1 MDFDIEKIKELF
13 IEEAEELFEKIDS
26 ILLAAEK
33 AGALADE
40 KINSLFRYY
49 HTIKGNTGTI
59 ELFGSSAFTHK
70 LESFLDRLKKEKPL
84 DWSQTL
90 SLLIEA
96 SDTVKKTIEAE
107 LSGQTDLSIIEPIY
121 KKILFEI
128 ENWSPEFSRQKQPQT
143 QNEAQSEAK
152 KESESEQKES
162 KRERTSIKVDLPK
175 IDALMNSIGEIVIT
189 VSMLNRVLEGIEDER
204 KKQEIKERMEV
215 LSRQLKE
222 MQDSAMSIRM
232 VQIKQLY
239 AKFPKQVRD
248 ISKQLGK
255 KVELIQ
261 IGEDVEIDKGITD
274 GLEGAF
280 THIIRNSL
288 DHGIES
294 PDERIAAGKK
304 ESAVIT
310 MEAKGENGQIVI
322 KITDD
327 GKGIDPEKISKKAIE
342 KGIITEAAAATM
354 TDNEKIELVFAPGF
368 STAESLTDI
377 SGRGVGM
384 DVVRVNI
391 TRLGGTIKISSVV
404 GKSTTIIMMLP
415 LTLAVLEGLEVKIG
429 KKEFILPVAT
439 ISETLQATPSIIR
452 KIGDKNRELVSI
464 RDELIPVVRVHQILN
479 IEPNKYALE
488 EGILLVSNYEDKK
501 AAIFVDEYGDQNQVA
516 VKSLEKNFIKMGAFS
531 SATVKSDGSIGLILD
546 VGGLVELQK
555 QMEKKGIL

>member
-33 AGALADE
+33 AGTLADD

-59 ELFGSSAFTHK
+59 ELFGSSVFTHK
-70 LESFLDRLKKEKPL
+70 LESFLDRLKKEKPS

-90 SLLIEA
+90 TLLIEA

-107 LSGQTDLSIIEPIY
+107 LAGQTDQSLIEPIY
-121 KKILFEI
+121 RKILFEI
-128 ENWSPEFSRQKQPQT
+128 ENWSPEFSKQKQPENNAPAEN
-143 QNEAQSEAK
+143 QN
-152 KESESEQKES
+152 QKES
-162 KRERTSIKVDLPK
+162 KRERTSIKVELPK

-189 VSMLNRVLEGIEDER
+189 VSMLNRVLESIEDER
-204 KKQEIKERMEV
+204 KKQEIRERMEV

-239 AKFPKQVRD
+239 AKFPKQIRD
-248 ISKQLGK
+248 VSKQLGK
-255 KVELIQ
+255 KVELVQ

-294 PDERIAAGKK
+294 PAERVAAGKN
-304 ESAVIT
+304 ETAVIT

-327 GKGIDPEKISKKAIE
+327 GKGIDPIKIAKKAVE
-342 KGIITEAAAATM
+342 KGIITEAVAATM
-354 TDNEKIELVFAPGF
+354 TDNEKIELIFAPGF
-368 STAESLTDI
+368 STAGSLTDI

-391 TRLGGTIKISSVV
+391 TKLGGTIKISSIV

-429 KKEFILPVAT
+429 KKEFILPVAA

-452 KIGDKNRELVSI
+452 KIGDKERELVSI
-464 RDELIPVVRVHQILN
+464 RDELIPVIRVHRLLN
-479 IEPNKYALE
+479 IEPKKYALE
-488 EGILLVSNYEDKK
+488 DGILLVSNYEDKK

>member
-33 AGALADE
+33 AGTLADD

-59 ELFGSSAFTHK
+59 ELFGSSVFTHK
-70 LESFLDRLKKEKPL
+70 LESFLDRLKKEKPS

-90 SLLIEA
+90 TLLIEA

-107 LSGQTDLSIIEPIY
+107 LAGQTDQSLIEPIY
-121 KKILFEI
+121 RKILFEI
-128 ENWSPEFSRQKQPQT
+128 ENWSPEFSKQKQPENNAPAEN
-143 QNEAQSEAK
+143 QN
-152 KESESEQKES
+152 QKES
-162 KRERTSIKVDLPK
+162 KRERTSIKVELPK

-189 VSMLNRVLEGIEDER
+189 VSMLNRVLESIEDER
-204 KKQEIKERMEV
+204 KKQEIRERMEV

-239 AKFPKQVRD
+239 AKFPKQIRD
-248 ISKQLGK
+248 VSKQLGK
-255 KVELIQ
+255 KVELVQ

-294 PDERIAAGKK
+294 PAERVAAGKN
-304 ESAVIT
+304 ETAVIT

-327 GKGIDPEKISKKAIE
+327 GKGIDPIKIAKKAVE
-342 KGIITEAAAATM
+342 KGIITEAVAATM
-354 TDNEKIELVFAPGF
+354 TDNEKIELIFAPGF

-391 TRLGGTIKISSVV
+391 TKLGGTIKISSIV

-429 KKEFILPVAT
+429 KKEFILPVAA

-452 KIGDKNRELVSI
+452 KIGDKGRELVSI
-464 RDELIPVVRVHQILN
+464 RDELIPVIRVHRLLN
-479 IEPNKYALE
+479 IEPKKYALE
-488 EGILLVSNYEDKK
+488 DGILLVSNYEDKK

>member
-33 AGALADE
+33 AGTLADD

-59 ELFGSSAFTHK
+59 ELFGSSVFTHK
-70 LESFLDRLKKEKPL
+70 LESFLDRLKKEKPS

-107 LSGQTDLSIIEPIY
+107 LAGQTDQSLIEPIY
-121 KKILFEI
+121 RKILFEI
-128 ENWSPEFSRQKQPQT
+128 ENWSPEFSKQKQPENNAPAEN
-143 QNEAQSEAK
+143 QN
-152 KESESEQKES
+152 QKES
-162 KRERTSIKVDLPK
+162 KRERTSIKVELPK

-189 VSMLNRVLEGIEDER
+189 VSMLNRVLESIEDER
-204 KKQEIKERMEV
+204 KKQEIREQMEV
-215 LSRQLKE
+215 LRRQLKE

-239 AKFPKQVRD
+239 AKFPKQIRD
-248 ISKQLGK
+248 VSKQLGK
-255 KVELIQ
+255 KVELVQ

-294 PDERIAAGKK
+294 PAERVAAGKN
-304 ESAVIT
+304 ETAVIT

-327 GKGIDPEKISKKAIE
+327 GKGIDPIKIAKKAVE
-342 KGIITEAAAATM
+342 KGIITEAVAATM
-354 TDNEKIELVFAPGF
+354 TDNEKIELIFAPGF

-391 TRLGGTIKISSVV
+391 IKLGGTIKISSIV

-429 KKEFILPVAT
+429 KKEFILPVAA

-452 KIGDKNRELVSI
+452 KIGDKERELVSI
-464 RDELIPVVRVHQILN
+464 RDELIPVIRVHRLLN
-479 IEPNKYALE
+479 IEPKKYALE
-488 EGILLVSNYEDKK
+488 DGILLVSNYEDKK

>member
-33 AGALADE
+33 AGTLADD

-59 ELFGSSAFTHK
+59 ELFGSSVFTHK
-70 LESFLDRLKKEKPL
+70 LESFLDRLKKEKPS

-90 SLLIEA
+90 TLLIEA

-107 LSGQTDLSIIEPIY
+107 LAGQTDQSLIEPIY
-121 KKILFEI
+121 RKILFEI
-128 ENWSPEFSRQKQPQT
+128 ENWSPEFSKQKQPENNAPAEN
-143 QNEAQSEAK
+143 QN
-152 KESESEQKES
+152 QKES
-162 KRERTSIKVDLPK
+162 KRERTSIKVELPK

-189 VSMLNRVLEGIEDER
+189 VSMLNRVLESIEDER
-204 KKQEIKERMEV
+204 KKQEIRERMEV

-239 AKFPKQVRD
+239 AKFPKQIRD
-248 ISKQLGK
+248 VSKQLGK
-255 KVELIQ
+255 KVELVQ

-294 PDERIAAGKK
+294 PAERVAAGKN
-304 ESAVIT
+304 ETAVIT

-327 GKGIDPEKISKKAIE
+327 GKGIDPIKIAKKAVE
-342 KGIITEAAAATM
+342 KGIITEAVAATM
-354 TDNEKIELVFAPGF
+354 TDNEKIELIFAPGF

-391 TRLGGTIKISSVV
+391 TKLGGTIKISSIV

-429 KKEFILPVAT
+429 KKEFILPVAA

-452 KIGDKNRELVSI
+452 KIGDKERELVSI
-464 RDELIPVVRVHQILN
+464 RDELIPVIRVHRLLN
-479 IEPNKYALE
+479 IEPKKYALE
-488 EGILLVSNYEDKK
+488 DGILLVSNYEDKK

>member
-13 IEEAEELFEKIDS
+13 IEEAEELFEKIDY

-33 AGALADE
+33 AGTLADD

-59 ELFGSSAFTHK
+59 ELFGSSVFTHK
-70 LESFLDRLKKEKPL
+70 LESFLDRLKKEKPS

-90 SLLIEA
+90 TLLIEA

-107 LSGQTDLSIIEPIY
+107 LAGQTDQSLIEPIY
-121 KKILFEI
+121 RKILFEI
-128 ENWSPEFSRQKQPQT
+128 ENWSPEFSKQKQPENNAPAEN
-143 QNEAQSEAK
+143 QN
-152 KESESEQKES
+152 QKES
-162 KRERTSIKVDLPK
+162 KRERTSIKVELPK

-189 VSMLNRVLEGIEDER
+189 VSMLNRVLESIEDER
-204 KKQEIKERMEV
+204 KKQEIRERMEV

-239 AKFPKQVRD
+239 AKFPKQIRD
-248 ISKQLGK
+248 VSKQLGK
-255 KVELIQ
+255 KVELVQ

-294 PDERIAAGKK
+294 PAERVAAGKN
-304 ESAVIT
+304 ETAVIT

-327 GKGIDPEKISKKAIE
+327 GKGIDPIKIAKKAVE
-342 KGIITEAAAATM
+342 KGIITEAVAATM
-354 TDNEKIELVFAPGF
+354 TDNEKIELIFAPGF

-391 TRLGGTIKISSVV
+391 TKLGGTIKISSIV

-429 KKEFILPVAT
+429 KKEFILPVAA

-452 KIGDKNRELVSI
+452 KIGDKERELVSI
-464 RDELIPVVRVHQILN
+464 RDELIPVIRVHRLLN
-479 IEPNKYALE
+479 IEPKKYALE
-488 EGILLVSNYEDKK
+488 DGILLVSNYEDKK

>member
-33 AGALADE
+33 AGTLADD

-59 ELFGSSAFTHK
+59 ELFGSSVFTHK
-70 LESFLDRLKKEKPL
+70 LESFLDRLKKEKPS
-84 DWSQTL
+84 DWGQTL
-90 SLLIEA
+90 TLLIEA

-107 LSGQTDLSIIEPIY
+107 LAGQTDQSLIEPIY
-121 KKILFEI
+121 RKILFEI
-128 ENWSPEFSRQKQPQT
+128 ENWSPEFSKQKQPENNAPAEN
-143 QNEAQSEAK
+143 QN
-152 KESESEQKES
+152 QKES
-162 KRERTSIKVDLPK
+162 KRERTSIKVELPK

-189 VSMLNRVLEGIEDER
+189 VSMLNRVLESIEDER
-204 KKQEIKERMEV
+204 KKQEIRERMEV

-239 AKFPKQVRD
+239 AKFPKQIRD
-248 ISKQLGK
+248 VSKQLGK
-255 KVELIQ
+255 KVELVQ

-294 PDERIAAGKK
+294 PAERVAAGKN
-304 ESAVIT
+304 ETAVIT

-327 GKGIDPEKISKKAIE
+327 GKGIDPIKIAKKAVE
-342 KGIITEAAAATM
+342 KGIITEAVAATM
-354 TDNEKIELVFAPGF
+354 TDNEKIELIFAPGF

-391 TRLGGTIKISSVV
+391 TKLGGTIKISSIV

-429 KKEFILPVAT
+429 KKEFILPVAA

-452 KIGDKNRELVSI
+452 KIGDKERELVSI
-464 RDELIPVVRVHQILN
+464 RDELIPVIRVHRLLN
-479 IEPNKYALE
+479 IEPKKYALE
-488 EGILLVSNYEDKK
+488 DGILLVSNYEDKK

>member
-1 MDFDIEKIKELF
+1 LDFDIEKIKELF

-33 AGALADE
+33 AGTLADD

-59 ELFGSSAFTHK
+59 ELFGSSVFTHK
-70 LESFLDRLKKEKPL
+70 LESFLDRLKKEKPS

-90 SLLIEA
+90 TLLIEA

-107 LSGQTDLSIIEPIY
+107 LAGQTDQSLIEPIY
-121 KKILFEI
+121 RKILFEI
-128 ENWSPEFSRQKQPQT
+128 ENWSPEFSKQKQPENNAPAEN
-143 QNEAQSEAK
+143 QN
-152 KESESEQKES
+152 QKES
-162 KRERTSIKVDLPK
+162 KRERTSIKVELPK

-189 VSMLNRVLEGIEDER
+189 VSMLNRVLESIEDER
-204 KKQEIKERMEV
+204 KKQEIRERMEV

-239 AKFPKQVRD
+239 AKFPKQIRD
-248 ISKQLGK
+248 VSKQLGK
-255 KVELIQ
+255 KVELVQ

-294 PDERIAAGKK
+294 PAERVAAGKN
-304 ESAVIT
+304 ETAVIT

-327 GKGIDPEKISKKAIE
+327 GKGIDPIKIAKKAVE
-342 KGIITEAAAATM
+342 KGIITEAVAATM
-354 TDNEKIELVFAPGF
+354 TDNEKIELIFAPGF

-391 TRLGGTIKISSVV
+391 TKLGGTIKISSIV

-429 KKEFILPVAT
+429 KKEFILPVAA

-452 KIGDKNRELVSI
+452 KIGDKERELVSI
-464 RDELIPVVRVHQILN
+464 RDELIPVIRVHRLLN
-479 IEPNKYALE
+479 IEPKKYALE
-488 EGILLVSNYEDKK
+488 DGILLVSNYEDKK

>member
-1 MDFDIEKIKELF
+1 MARKSGEL
-13 IEEAEELFEKIDS
+13 
-26 ILLAAEK
+26 
-33 AGALADE
+33 
-40 KINSLFRYY
+40 
-49 HTIKGNTGTI
+49 
-59 ELFGSSAFTHK
+59 
-70 LESFLDRLKKEKPL
+70 
-84 DWSQTL
+84 
-90 SLLIEA
+90 
-96 SDTVKKTIEAE
+96 
-107 LSGQTDLSIIEPIY
+107 
-121 KKILFEI
+121 
-128 ENWSPEFSRQKQPQT
+128 
-143 QNEAQSEAK
+143 
-152 KESESEQKES
+152 
-162 KRERTSIKVDLPK
+162 
-175 IDALMNSIGEIVIT
+175 T
-189 VSMLNRVLEGIEDER
+189 VSMLNRVLESIEDER
-204 KKQEIKERMEV
+204 KKQEIRERMEV

-239 AKFPKQVRD
+239 AKFPKQIRD
-248 ISKQLGK
+248 VSKQLGK
-255 KVELIQ
+255 KVELVQ

-294 PDERIAAGKK
+294 PAERVAAGKN
-304 ESAVIT
+304 ETAVIT

-327 GKGIDPEKISKKAIE
+327 GKGIDPIKIAKKAVE
-342 KGIITEAAAATM
+342 KGIITEAVAATM
-354 TDNEKIELVFAPGF
+354 TDNEKIELIFAPGF

-391 TRLGGTIKISSVV
+391 TKLGGTIKISSIV

-429 KKEFILPVAT
+429 KKEFILPVAA

-452 KIGDKNRELVSI
+452 KIGDKERELVSI
-464 RDELIPVVRVHQILN
+464 RDELIPVIRVHRLLN
-479 IEPNKYALE
+479 IEPKKYALE
-488 EGILLVSNYEDKK
+488 DGILLVSNYEDKK

>member
-33 AGALADE
+33 AGTLADD

-59 ELFGSSAFTHK
+59 ELFGSSVFTHK
-70 LESFLDRLKKEKPL
+70 LESFLDRLKKEKPS

-90 SLLIEA
+90 TLLIEA

-107 LSGQTDLSIIEPIY
+107 LAGQTDQSLIEPIY
-121 KKILFEI
+121 RKILFEI
-128 ENWSPEFSRQKQPQT
+128 ENWSPEFSKQKQPENNAPAEN
-143 QNEAQSEAK
+143 QN
-152 KESESEQKES
+152 QKES
-162 KRERTSIKVDLPK
+162 KRERTSIKVELPK

-189 VSMLNRVLEGIEDER
+189 VSMLNRVLESIEDER
-204 KKQEIKERMEV
+204 KKQEIRERMEV

-239 AKFPKQVRD
+239 AKFPKQIRD
-248 ISKQLGK
+248 VSKQLGK
-255 KVELIQ
+255 KVELVQ

-294 PDERIAAGKK
+294 PAERVAAGKN
-304 ESAVIT
+304 ETAVIT

-327 GKGIDPEKISKKAIE
+327 GKGIDPIKIAKKAVE
-342 KGIITEAAAATM
+342 KGIITEAVAATM
-354 TDNEKIELVFAPGF
+354 TDNEKIELIFAPGF

-391 TRLGGTIKISSVV
+391 TKLGGTIKISSIV

-429 KKEFILPVAT
+429 KKEFILPVAA
-439 ISETLQATPSIIR
+439 ISETLQTTPSIIR
-452 KIGDKNRELVSI
+452 KIKDKKKELVSI
-464 RDELIPVVRVHQILN
+464 RDELIPVIRVHRLLN
-479 IEPNKYALE
+479 IEPKKYALE
-488 EGILLVSNYEDKK
+488 DGILLVSNYEDKK

>member
-1 MDFDIEKIKELF
+1 
-13 IEEAEELFEKIDS
+13 
-26 ILLAAEK
+26 
-33 AGALADE
+33 
-40 KINSLFRYY
+40 
-49 HTIKGNTGTI
+49 
-59 ELFGSSAFTHK
+59 
-70 LESFLDRLKKEKPL
+70 
-84 DWSQTL
+84 
-90 SLLIEA
+90 
-96 SDTVKKTIEAE
+96 
-107 LSGQTDLSIIEPIY
+107 
-121 KKILFEI
+121 
-128 ENWSPEFSRQKQPQT
+128 
-143 QNEAQSEAK
+143 
-152 KESESEQKES
+152 
-162 KRERTSIKVDLPK
+162 
-175 IDALMNSIGEIVIT
+175 
-189 VSMLNRVLEGIEDER
+189 
-204 KKQEIKERMEV
+204 MEV

-222 MQDSAMSIRM
+222 MQDSAMFIRM

-239 AKFPKQVRD
+239 AKFPKQIRD
-248 ISKQLGK
+248 VSKQLGK
-255 KVELIQ
+255 KVELVQ

-294 PDERIAAGKK
+294 PAERVAAGKN
-304 ESAVIT
+304 ETAVIT

-327 GKGIDPEKISKKAIE
+327 GKGIDPIKIAKKAVE
-342 KGIITEAAAATM
+342 KGIITEAVAATM
-354 TDNEKIELVFAPGF
+354 TDNEKIELIFAPGF

-391 TRLGGTIKISSVV
+391 IKLGGKIKISSIV

-429 KKEFILPVAT
+429 KKEFILPVAA

-452 KIGDKNRELVSI
+452 KIGDKERELVSI
-464 RDELIPVVRVHQILN
+464 RDELIPVIRVHRLLN
-479 IEPNKYALE
+479 IEPKKYALE
-488 EGILLVSNYEDKK
+488 DGILLVSNYEDKK

>member
-33 AGALADE
+33 AGTLADD

-59 ELFGSSAFTHK
+59 ELFGSSVFTHK
-70 LESFLDRLKKEKPL
+70 LESFLDRLKKEKPS

-90 SLLIEA
+90 TLLIEA

-107 LSGQTDLSIIEPIY
+107 LAGQTDQSLIEPIY
-121 KKILFEI
+121 RKILFEI
-128 ENWSPEFSRQKQPQT
+128 ENWSPEFSKQKQPENNAPAEN
-143 QNEAQSEAK
+143 QN
-152 KESESEQKES
+152 QKES
-162 KRERTSIKVDLPK
+162 KRERTSIKVELPK

-189 VSMLNRVLEGIEDER
+189 VSMLNRVLESIEDER
-204 KKQEIKERMEV
+204 KKQEIRERMEV

-239 AKFPKQVRD
+239 AKFPKQIRD
-248 ISKQLGK
+248 VSKQLGK
-255 KVELIQ
+255 KVELVQ

-294 PDERIAAGKK
+294 PAERVAAGKN
-304 ESAVIT
+304 ETAVIT

-327 GKGIDPEKISKKAIE
+327 WKGIDPIKIAKKAVE
-342 KGIITEAAAATM
+342 KGIITEAVAATM
-354 TDNEKIELVFAPGF
+354 TDNEKIELIFAPGF

-391 TRLGGTIKISSVV
+391 TKLGGTIKISSIV

-429 KKEFILPVAT
+429 KKEFILPVAA

-452 KIGDKNRELVSI
+452 KIGDKERELVSI
-464 RDELIPVVRVHQILN
+464 RDELIPVIRVHRLLN
-479 IEPNKYALE
+479 IEPKKYALE
-488 EGILLVSNYEDKK
+488 DGILLVSNYEDKK

>member
-33 AGALADE
+33 AGTLADD

-59 ELFGSSAFTHK
+59 ELFGSSVFTHK
-70 LESFLDRLKKEKPL
+70 LESFLDRLKKEKPS

-90 SLLIEA
+90 TLLIEA

-107 LSGQTDLSIIEPIY
+107 LAGQTDQSLIEPIY
-121 KKILFEI
+121 RKILFEI
-128 ENWSPEFSRQKQPQT
+128 ENWSPEFSKQKQPENNAPAEN
-143 QNEAQSEAK
+143 QN
-152 KESESEQKES
+152 QKES
-162 KRERTSIKVDLPK
+162 KRERTSIKVELPK

-189 VSMLNRVLEGIEDER
+189 VSMLNRVLESIEDER
-204 KKQEIKERMEV
+204 KKQEIRERMEV

-239 AKFPKQVRD
+239 AKFPKQIRD
-248 ISKQLGK
+248 VSKQLGK
-255 KVELIQ
+255 KVELVQ

-294 PDERIAAGKK
+294 PAERVAAGKN
-304 ESAVIT
+304 ETAVIT

-327 GKGIDPEKISKKAIE
+327 GKGIDPIKIAKKAVE
-342 KGIITEAAAATM
+342 KGIITEAVAATM
-354 TDNEKIELVFAPGF
+354 TDNEKIELIFAPGF

-391 TRLGGTIKISSVV
+391 TKLGGTIKISSIV

-429 KKEFILPVAT
+429 KKEFILPVAA
-439 ISETLQATPSIIR
+439 ISETLQATSSIIR
-452 KIGDKNRELVSI
+452 KIGDKERELVSI
-464 RDELIPVVRVHQILN
+464 RDELIPVIRVHRLLN
-479 IEPNKYALE
+479 IEPKKYALE
-488 EGILLVSNYEDKK
+488 DGILLVSNYEDKK